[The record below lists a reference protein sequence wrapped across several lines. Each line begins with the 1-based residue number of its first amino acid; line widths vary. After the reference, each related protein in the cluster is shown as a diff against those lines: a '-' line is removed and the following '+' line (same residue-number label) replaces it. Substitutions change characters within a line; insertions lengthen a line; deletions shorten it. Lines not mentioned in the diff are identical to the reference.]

1 MLETV
6 ITAIIT
12 SLLAT
17 GSALFLARQK
27 MEREYRLQ
35 FRSETI
41 IRKLLSHEQ
50 WALRSFDVI
59 KHHIGGFED
68 DALRQ
73 LLVQAGAL
81 RFEAKGKE
89 MWGLFERTQ
98 HSLEGKEGY
107 EAYLR
112 PDA

>member
-1 MLETV
+1 MLQT
-6 ITAIIT
+6 ILTALVT

-17 GSALFLARQK
+17 SGALILAWQRMK
-27 MEREYRLQ
+27 REYRLE

-59 KHHIGGFED
+59 RHHIGGFD
-68 DALRQ
+68 DNALRQ
-73 LLVQAGAL
+73 LLVKAGAL
-81 RFEAKGKE
+81 RFEAKGEE

-98 HSLEGKEGY
+98 HSLEGKQGY
-107 EAYLR
+107 KDYLNPEA
-112 PDA
+112 